1 MKTIISKIYFDNILK
16 FPGRTLIVL
25 IVILFS
31 SSIFISNFKLDASA
45 DSLILE
51 NDKDLMTYRETT
63 KNYSTN
69 DFVIFTFTPNK
80 SDIFNSRSLDAVKD
94 LKGTILELDGI
105 ESVVSIVDIPLVES
119 SDLSF
124 IEMIENVPNILSES
138 VNLSRAKKEIL
149 NSPIYKNL
157 IISEDG
163 NTTAIQINLV
173 TDSKLIELARYRSD
187 LISKKINE
195 DISKNEQK
203 TLDEVN
209 AKYQISKKIYD
220 ERIHSILN
228 ELRRIKFE
236 FESKYNADIKMGGI
250 PMIADDMIGY
260 VKSDLINFGI
270 GVFIFILTS
279 NLSGLVPGFPP
290 ATESFN
296 LNLALGVL
304 VFVVYNASGFWV
316 HGFKGYMKHFMG
328 PFAFLA
334 PVFFCL
340 ELVSHAARPL
350 SLSFR
355 LAANIFGDHM
365 LLGVFA
371 GMVPLVVPAALM
383 VFGLLV
389 ACIQTFVFTMLTSI
403 YISMAISH
411 DH

>member
-16 FPGRTLIVL
+16 FPGRTLIAL
-25 IVILFS
+25 IIILSS

-80 SDIFNSRSLDAVKD
+80 SDIFNSRSLDAIKD
-94 LKGTILELDGI
+94 LKGTILELDGV

-119 SDLSF
+119 SNLSF
-124 IEMIENVPNILSES
+124 IEMIENIPNILSES

-173 TDSKLIELARYRSD
+173 TDSKLMELARYRSD

-195 DISKNEQK
+195 VISKNEQK
-203 TLDEVN
+203 TLDEIN

-236 FESKYNADIKMGGI
+236 FESKYDADIKMGGI

-270 GVFIFILTS
+270 GVFIFILVTLIVIFRKLQWVILPIASCVYSVIFMIGILGFLDWKVTVISS
-279 NLSGLVPGFPP
+279 NFISLMLILTLS
-290 ATESFN
+290 
-296 LNLALGVL
+296 
-304 VFVVYNASGFWV
+304 
-316 HGFKGYMKHFMG
+316 M
-328 PFAFLA
+328 
-334 PVFFCL
+334 
-340 ELVSHAARPL
+340 
-350 SLSFR
+350 
-355 LAANIFGDHM
+355 NIHLIVRYKQLD
-365 LLGVFA
+365 
-371 GMVPLVVPAALM
+371 
-383 VFGLLV
+383 
-389 ACIQTFVFTMLTSI
+389 
-403 YISMAISH
+403 
-411 DH
+411 

>member
-16 FPGRTLIVL
+16 FPGRTLIAL
-25 IVILFS
+25 IIILSS

-80 SDIFNSRSLDAVKD
+80 SDIFNSKSLDAVKD
-94 LKGTILELDGI
+94 LKETILVLDGI

-119 SDLSF
+119 SNLSF

-173 TDSKLIELARYRSD
+173 TDSKLMELARYRSD

-203 TLDEVN
+203 TLDEIN

-236 FESKYNADIKMGGI
+236 FESKYDADIKMGGI

-270 GVFIFILTS
+270 GVFIFILVT
-279 NLSGLVPGFPP
+279 LIVIFRKLQWVILPI
-290 ATESFN
+290 
-296 LNLALGVL
+296 
-304 VFVVYNASGFWV
+304 ASCV
-316 HGFKGYMKHFMG
+316 
-328 PFAFLA
+328 
-334 PVFFCL
+334 
-340 ELVSHAARPL
+340 
-350 SLSFR
+350 
-355 LAANIFGDHM
+355 
-365 LLGVFA
+365 
-371 GMVPLVVPAALM
+371 
-383 VFGLLV
+383 
-389 ACIQTFVFTMLTSI
+389 
-403 YISMAISH
+403 
-411 DH
+411 

>member
-16 FPGRTLIVL
+16 FPGRTLIAL
-25 IVILFS
+25 IIILSS

-80 SDIFNSRSLDAVKD
+80 SDIFNSRSLDAIKD

-173 TDSKLIELARYRSD
+173 TDSKLMELARYRSD

-203 TLDEVN
+203 LLMRLMPN
-209 AKYQISKKIYD
+209 IKSAK
-220 ERIHSILN
+220 
-228 ELRRIKFE
+228 KFMTKE
-236 FESKYNADIKMGGI
+236 YI
-250 PMIADDMIGY
+250 
-260 VKSDLINFGI
+260 
-270 GVFIFILTS
+270 
-279 NLSGLVPGFPP
+279 
-290 ATESFN
+290 
-296 LNLALGVL
+296 
-304 VFVVYNASGFWV
+304 
-316 HGFKGYMKHFMG
+316 
-328 PFAFLA
+328 
-334 PVFFCL
+334 
-340 ELVSHAARPL
+340 VS
-350 SLSFR
+350 
-355 LAANIFGDHM
+355 
-365 LLGVFA
+365 
-371 GMVPLVVPAALM
+371 
-383 VFGLLV
+383 
-389 ACIQTFVFTMLTSI
+389 
-403 YISMAISH
+403 SMS
-411 DH
+411 

>member
-16 FPGRTLIVL
+16 FPGRTLIAL
-25 IVILFS
+25 IIILSS

-173 TDSKLIELARYRSD
+173 TDSKLMELARYRSD

-195 DISKNEQK
+195 AISKNEQK
-203 TLDEVN
+203 TLDEIN
-209 AKYQISKKIYD
+209 AKYQIGKKIYD

-236 FESKYNADIKMGGI
+236 FESKYDADIKMGGI

-260 VKSDLINFGI
+260 VKSDLVNFGR
-270 GVFIFILTS
+270 V
-279 NLSGLVPGFPP
+279 
-290 ATESFN
+290 
-296 LNLALGVL
+296 
-304 VFVVYNASGFWV
+304 
-316 HGFKGYMKHFMG
+316 
-328 PFAFLA
+328 
-334 PVFFCL
+334 
-340 ELVSHAARPL
+340 
-350 SLSFR
+350 
-355 LAANIFGDHM
+355 
-365 LLGVFA
+365 
-371 GMVPLVVPAALM
+371 
-383 VFGLLV
+383 
-389 ACIQTFVFTMLTSI
+389 
-403 YISMAISH
+403 
-411 DH
+411 

>member
-1 MKTIISKIYFDNILK
+1 MKNIISKIYFNNILK
-16 FPGRTLIVL
+16 FPGRTIIALIIAL
-25 IVILFS
+25 SS

-51 NDKDLMTYRETT
+51 NDKDLMTYRETI

-94 LKGTILELDGI
+94 LKGTILQLDGI

-119 SDLSF
+119 SDLIF

-173 TDSKLIELARYRSD
+173 TDSKLTELARYRTD

-203 TLDEVN
+203 TLDEIN

-236 FESKYNADIKMGGI
+236 FESKYNADIKMGVI

-260 VKSDLINFGI
+260 VKSDLVNFGM
-270 GVFIFILTS
+270 GVFIFILVT
-279 NLSGLVPGFPP
+279 LIVIFRKLQWVILPI
-290 ATESFN
+290 
-296 LNLALGVL
+296 
-304 VFVVYNASGFWV
+304 ASCV
-316 HGFKGYMKHFMG
+316 
-328 PFAFLA
+328 
-334 PVFFCL
+334 
-340 ELVSHAARPL
+340 
-350 SLSFR
+350 
-355 LAANIFGDHM
+355 
-365 LLGVFA
+365 
-371 GMVPLVVPAALM
+371 
-383 VFGLLV
+383 
-389 ACIQTFVFTMLTSI
+389 
-403 YISMAISH
+403 
-411 DH
+411 

>member
-1 MKTIISKIYFDNILK
+1 MKNIISKIYFDNILK

-173 TDSKLIELARYRSD
+173 TDSKLMELARYRSD
-187 LISKKINE
+187 LISKKIN
-195 DISKNEQK
+195 D
-203 TLDEVN
+203 
-209 AKYQISKKIYD
+209 
-220 ERIHSILN
+220 
-228 ELRRIKFE
+228 
-236 FESKYNADIKMGGI
+236 
-250 PMIADDMIGY
+250 
-260 VKSDLINFGI
+260 
-270 GVFIFILTS
+270 
-279 NLSGLVPGFPP
+279 
-290 ATESFN
+290 
-296 LNLALGVL
+296 
-304 VFVVYNASGFWV
+304 
-316 HGFKGYMKHFMG
+316 
-328 PFAFLA
+328 
-334 PVFFCL
+334 
-340 ELVSHAARPL
+340 
-350 SLSFR
+350 
-355 LAANIFGDHM
+355 
-365 LLGVFA
+365 
-371 GMVPLVVPAALM
+371 
-383 VFGLLV
+383 
-389 ACIQTFVFTMLTSI
+389 
-403 YISMAISH
+403 
-411 DH
+411 

>member
-16 FPGRTLIVL
+16 FPGRTLIAL
-25 IVILFS
+25 IIILSS

-80 SDIFNSRSLDAVKD
+80 SDIFNSRSLDAIKD

-119 SDLSF
+119 SNLSF

-173 TDSKLIELARYRSD
+173 TDSKLMELARYRSD

-203 TLDEVN
+203 TLDEIN

-236 FESKYNADIKMGGI
+236 FESKYDADIKMGGI

-270 GVFIFILTS
+270 GVFIFILVTLIVIFRKLQWVILPIASCVYSVIFMIGILGFLDWKVTVISS
-279 NLSGLVPGFPP
+279 NFISLMLILTLS
-290 ATESFN
+290 
-296 LNLALGVL
+296 
-304 VFVVYNASGFWV
+304 
-316 HGFKGYMKHFMG
+316 M
-328 PFAFLA
+328 
-334 PVFFCL
+334 
-340 ELVSHAARPL
+340 
-350 SLSFR
+350 
-355 LAANIFGDHM
+355 NIH
-365 LLGVFA
+365 LIVRYRA
-371 GMVPLVVPAALM
+371 IV
-383 VFGLLV
+383 
-389 ACIQTFVFTMLTSI
+389 ISNKRSI
-403 YISMAISH
+403 
-411 DH
+411 